1 MSGII
6 TYRIATLSDCDA
18 ILEIYRPYVE
28 STAVTFETA
37 VPSSAEFYER
47 MQEILKQYPY
57 LVAESDGEIL
67 GYAYAS
73 AYRSRAGFLWSPELS
88 VYVRQGHHGNGIG
101 SHLYAALLDIL
112 RLQGYQNA
120 CSVVSH
126 PNVESEKLHHRFGF
140 RCVGVQKR
148 CGYKCGHWCD
158 VALFE
163 RPLGNYPQP
172 PSEPIPF
179 PELPLEKIE
188 RILKF

>member
-1 MSGII
+1 MPEMI
-6 TYRIATLSDCDA
+6 TYRIATPEDSDA

-37 VPSSAEFYER
+37 VPSSGEFYGR

-57 LVAESDGEIL
+57 LVAEADGEIL

-88 VYVRQGHHGNGIG
+88 VYVRQGDHGNGIG

-126 PNVESEKLHHRFGF
+126 PNPSSEKLHYRFGF
-140 RCVGVQKR
+140 RCVGIQKK
-148 CGYKCGHWCD
+148 CGYKCGRWCD

-179 PELPLEKIE
+179 PDLPLEKIE